1 MQLKTAEIFA
11 AVKTSSAHCGPVG
24 SGGTLH
30 SSVCSTCFSTLHGIV
45 VTVSTIFCIANVA
58 AGRTMGSDDL
68 CCFGSEGTV
77 SCCSLFNWKRP
88 TSVADLDKSLELQ
101 K

>member
-58 AGRTMGSDDL
+58 AGRTMGSTICAAL
-68 CCFGSEGTV
+68 EVKGRSRAAPFSTG
-77 SCCSLFNWKRP
+77 NARP
-88 TSVADLDKSLELQ
+88 LSQT
-101 K
+101 